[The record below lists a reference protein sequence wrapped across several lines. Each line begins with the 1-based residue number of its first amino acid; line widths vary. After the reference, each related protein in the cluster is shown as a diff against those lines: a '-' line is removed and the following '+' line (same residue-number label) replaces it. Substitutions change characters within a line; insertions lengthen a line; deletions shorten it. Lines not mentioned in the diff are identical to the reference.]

1 MHATASSTIKQARL
15 TRQAERKGTTLRLML
30 ALGVQIWAAS
40 CPIRKHMS
48 SDASKADARTPR
60 HAVLLVPV
68 GRPPQLLRARCVPEA
83 VCGGCSAGQG
93 CPFPLSLPLASRG
106 ATWADPAGQLVG
118 PPQGRST
125 PGLHDLP
132 QACIGYGQSA
142 GSLTSQSWTAPLQAK
157 AC

>member
-1 MHATASSTIKQARL
+1 MPAHATASSTIKQARL

-83 VCGGCSAGQG
+83 VYGGCSAGQG
-93 CPFPLSLPLASRG
+93 CPFLLSLRAFPPPDLWPAEGPLG
-106 ATWADPAGQLVG
+106 LTLLVNWWALLRDDPHLAFMICHK
-118 PPQGRST
+118 P
-125 PGLHDLP
+125 
-132 QACIGYGQSA
+132 A
-142 GSLTSQSWTAPLQAK
+142 
-157 AC
+157 